1 MRVISGIY
9 RGKKLLSADAEIT
22 RPTSDRAKEGL
33 FNILN
38 HYLKTIEKS
47 WEDIVFCDVFSGSGS
62 IGIEAVSRGTKKV
75 FLFENNRL
83 ALNIIKTN
91 TKNIPIN
98 IIFGDAINPPV
109 ASYEADIVFFDAP
122 YGKGL
127 WQKALN
133 SFVSKGWIT
142 QNTLIIVEIDKTI
155 TEEVPTTFNVDRTQ
169 DYGRNRFLFLS
180 LKR

>member
-83 ALNIIKTN
+83 ALNVIKTN
-91 TKNIPIN
+91 TKNI
-98 IIFGDAINPPV
+98 
-109 ASYEADIVFFDAP
+109 
-122 YGKGL
+122 L
-127 WQKALN
+127 
-133 SFVSKGWIT
+133 T
-142 QNTLIIVEIDKTI
+142 
-155 TEEVPTTFNVDRTQ
+155 
-169 DYGRNRFLFLS
+169 
-180 LKR
+180 